1 MKKNYLNTILCICM
15 LLAATG
21 NSISSVTALNSM
33 SLKKR
38 EQLVFRLGSEWY
50 KIGLLKR
57 DLTFISNI
65 LEDLRDLELFPLSCT
80 GLDEKELINFDKQI
94 EKAVNINS
102 IFNREINALKQ
113 PLSDALSITREMV
126 TGEPVESM
134 FEVLEDGD
142 LKRIDKMIRI
152 KHGIDKNLKSVD
164 TLISFL
170 FLNAELKD
178 SSKTT
183 VSAFDNEFFEILKSN
198 LGQRA
203 NDYFAKLNTLKI
215 SYLSKADSSQIMEM
229 FKIERHRLTESVK
242 KKNYEAA
249 LRNAEE
255 LIARYNNSIN
265 VDEIRLIVAQ
275 LHTVKEDYPKVLED
289 ISKISDTKLHFQKI
303 TLYRFQA
310 LYALGRYNDIIDLSA
325 ETDFSTIAESSRN
338 LLIWI
343 TLESFTALQK
353 FDFSP
358 SSLITGLIRNQP
370 YSLHVMHALSKF
382 LLAKEDTSA
391 AMSVLLSTRTHQATT
406 YEDERARERIDLSIA
421 WINYQNKKY
430 EDALVQFYQ
439 LLKKESLFEDAL
451 TGILWCYI
459 KTNQNEKADAALK
472 KLINQSPQSAL
483 AAEGILILAGRY
495 LDKAI
500 SSWKKSVYLSNEESR
515 LENMF
520 MRLEKKFSNDS
531 LNEQYQ
537 TYIVAREELKTL
549 KQRIKQ
555 EPRAS
560 YEQIASY
567 YEQIEKVCNLI
578 THHYRSGTFQET
590 SFSGEREKILFYLD
604 SILIKI
610 NSDEN
615 FSFSRK
621 EFSRSLKNRALIKSV
636 VDRALLF
643 SLVSAID
650 KYRWKKEYYDYKKTE
665 LSKKIQQLSSNVS
678 RNHNSAQSAE
688 LQLRK
693 DSLNRDMITI
703 LIDEEK
709 IHNYYYTFLSE
720 KLKVLINANIDINE
734 KAYFLYHL
742 GELAYSRENQ
752 TFSKAY
758 EEYESAYSDYT
769 DSLKN
774 FRNGSLLR
782 MPIEPAAPSLNHDS
796 SISFFTSVIT
806 LPQPTEYLHAALY
819 SLAWCYN
826 DLGLIDSALN
836 RFHTV
841 AIEYPSSPHAPQSW
855 MYCGEYFFDKAK
867 LDTAISCYHA
877 VMRYPESEW
886 FDKALYKQAWAQYRL
901 SNPEKAIS
909 AFLALVDLGDGNMS
923 GKSLLEKESMD
934 YIAISFS
941 ETDPTGSKGL
951 DRAVAFARRFNDNYK
966 GSRILQ
972 RLAAVYNEQGRYDM
986 SRKTLETILKMT
998 PEYSGNPQVDYSLIT
1013 LMERDESPLE
1023 VNQKKFEFYKKYTLH
1038 SKWTSSQKDSAFRA
1052 STDSL
1057 AERMLYSCAIG
1068 FHQLAL
1074 QKSNREHYNDAL
1086 NAYKEYIRAYPV
1098 TSSANECHYNLAEI
1112 QFSIG
1117 NYKEATEEYIAVS
1130 KRYPE
1135 SKYKETAAWNAIVA
1149 SQNYLKQE
1157 SSAR

>member
-1 MKKNYLNTILCICM
+1 M
-15 LLAATG
+15 LLAVAG
-21 NSISSVTALNSM
+21 NSFSSVTTIDSM

-65 LEDLRDLELFPLSCT
+65 LEDLRNLELFPLSCT

-94 EKAVNINS
+94 EKVEIVNS
-102 IFNREINALKQ
+102 IFNKEINAFKQ

-142 LKRIDKMIRI
+142 LKRIDNMIRI
-152 KHGIDKNLKSVD
+152 KRGIDKNFKSID

-170 FLNAELKD
+170 FQNAELRD

-183 VSAFDNEFFEILKSN
+183 ATAFDNEFFEILKSN
-198 LGQRA
+198 LGQTA

-215 SYLSKADSSQIMEM
+215 HYLRKSDLSQTMEM
-229 FKIERHRLTESVK
+229 FKIERHHLTESIK

-255 LIARYNNSIN
+255 LILRYKNSIDI
-265 VDEIRLIVAQ
+265 DEIRLLVAQ
-275 LHTVKEDYPKVLED
+275 LHTIKEDYLKVLED
-289 ISKISDTKLHFQKI
+289 ISKISETKLHSQKI
-303 TLYRFQA
+303 THYRFQA
-310 LYALGRYNDIIDLSA
+310 LYALGRYKDIIDLSA
-325 ETDFSTIAESSRN
+325 ETDFSTISESSRN

-343 TLESFTALQK
+343 TLESVTALQML
-353 FDFSP
+353 DFSP
-358 SSLITGLIRNQP
+358 STLITGLIRNQP
-370 YSLHVMHALSKF
+370 YSLHVMHSLSKF
-382 LLAKEDTSA
+382 FLAKQDTST
-391 AMSVLLSTRTHQATT
+391 AMSVLLSTRTHQAIT

-430 EDALVQFYQ
+430 DDALTQFYQ
-439 LLKKESLFEDAL
+439 LLKKESLYEDAL

-495 LDKAI
+495 LDKAR
-500 SSWKKSVYLSNEESR
+500 SSWKKSVYLSKEESR

-520 MRLEKKFSNDS
+520 MKLEKKFSNDS

-560 YEQIASY
+560 YEQIFAY

-578 THHYRSGTFQET
+578 THHYKSGTFQET
-590 SFSGEREKILFYLD
+590 SFSRERENILFYLD

-610 NSDEN
+610 NSDE
-615 FSFSRK
+615 SFSVSKR
-621 EFSRSLKNRALIKSV
+621 EFSRSLKNRASIKAV

-643 SLVSAID
+643 SAVSSID
-650 KYRWKKEYYDYKKTE
+650 KYRWEKEYYDYKKTE
-665 LSKKIQQLSSNVS
+665 LSKKIQQLSSTVPRS
-678 RNHNSAQSAE
+678 HDSAQSVE
-688 LQLRK
+688 SMK
-693 DSLNRDMITI
+693 DSLNRNMNTI

-709 IHNYYYTFLSE
+709 IHNYYYTYLSE
-720 KLKVLINANIDINE
+720 KLKVLINANIDFNE

-758 EEYESAYSDYT
+758 EAYESAYSDYT

-774 FRNGSLLR
+774 FRNGSLLA
-782 MPIEPAAPSLNHDS
+782 MPVEPVAPSLNHDS
-796 SISFFTSVIT
+796 SISYFTSVII
-806 LPQPTEYLHAALY
+806 LPQPTEYLHAAQY

-826 DLGLIDSALN
+826 DLGLIDSALT

-841 AIEYPSSPHAPQSW
+841 AQEYPSSPHAPQSW
-855 MYCGEYFFDKAK
+855 MYCGEYFFDKAR

-886 FDKALYKQAWAQYRL
+886 FDEALYKQAWAQYRL

-909 AFLALVDLGDGNMS
+909 SFLALVDLGDGNMS

-951 DRAVAFARRFNDNYK
+951 DRAVAFANRINDNYK
-966 GSRILQ
+966 SSRILQ
-972 RLAAVYNEQGRYDM
+972 RLASVYNDQGRYDM
-986 SRKTLETILKMT
+986 SRKTLETILKMN

-1052 STDSL
+1052 RTDSL

-1074 QKSNREHYNDAL
+1074 QKSDTEHYNDAL
-1086 NAYKEYIRAYPV
+1086 NAYKEYIRTYPV
-1098 TSSANECHYNLAEI
+1098 NSSANECHYNLAEI

-1117 NYKEATEEYIAVS
+1117 NYKEAAEEYIAVS

-1157 SSAR
+1157 SSAK

>member
-1 MKKNYLNTILCICM
+1 M
-15 LLAATG
+15 LLAIAG
-21 NSISSVTALNSM
+21 NSVSSVTTNDSM

-65 LEDLRDLELFPLSCT
+65 LEDLRNLELFPLSCT

-94 EKAVNINS
+94 EKVEIVNS
-102 IFNREINALKQ
+102 IFNKEINGLKQ

-142 LKRIDKMIRI
+142 LKRIDNMIRI
-152 KHGIDKNLKSVD
+152 KRGIDKNFKSID
-164 TLISFL
+164 TLLSFL
-170 FLNAELKD
+170 FQNAGLRD

-183 VSAFDNEFFEILKSN
+183 ATAFDNEFFEILKSN
-198 LGQRA
+198 LGQTA

-215 SYLSKADSSQIMEM
+215 HYLSKADSTQTMEM
-229 FKIERHRLTESVK
+229 FKIERHHLTETIK
-242 KKNYEAA
+242 KKSYEAA

-255 LIARYNNSIN
+255 LIVRYENSIDI
-265 VDEIRLIVAQ
+265 DEIRLLVAQ
-275 LHTVKEDYPKVLED
+275 LHTVKEDYLKVLED
-289 ISKISDTKLHFQKI
+289 ISKISETKLHSQKI
-303 TLYRFQA
+303 THYRFQA

-325 ETDFSTIAESSRN
+325 ETDFSTISESSRN

-343 TLESFTALQK
+343 TLESVTALQML
-353 FDFSP
+353 DFSP
-358 SSLITGLIRNQP
+358 STLITGLVRNQP

-382 LLAKEDTSA
+382 FLAKKDTST
-391 AMSVLLSTRTHQATT
+391 AMSVLLNTHTYQAIT

-430 EDALVQFYQ
+430 DDALAQFYQ
-439 LLKKESLFEDAL
+439 LLKKESLYEDAL

-520 MRLEKKFSNDS
+520 MRLEQKFSNDS

-537 TYIVAREELKTL
+537 TYIIAREELKTL

-560 YEQIASY
+560 YEQIFSY

-578 THHYRSGTFQET
+578 IHHYKSGTFQET
-590 SFSGEREKILFYLD
+590 SFSREREKILFYLD

-610 NSDEN
+610 NSDES
-615 FSFSRK
+615 FSFSKK
-621 EFSRSLKNRALIKSV
+621 ELSRSLKNRASIKAV

-643 SLVSAID
+643 SAVSSID
-650 KYRWKKEYYDYKKTE
+650 KYRWEKEYYDYKKTE
-665 LSKKIQQLSSNVS
+665 LSKKIQQLSSTVS
-678 RNHNSAQSAE
+678 RSHDSVQSVE
-688 LQLRK
+688 LMK
-693 DSLNRDMITI
+693 DSLNRNMNTI

-709 IHNYYYTFLSE
+709 IHNYYYTYLSE
-720 KLKVLINANIDINE
+720 KLKVLINANIDFNE

-758 EEYESAYSDYT
+758 EAYEATYSDYT

-774 FRNGSLLR
+774 FRNGSLLA
-782 MPIEPAAPSLNHDS
+782 MPVEPAAPSLNHDS
-796 SISFFTSVIT
+796 SISYFTSVIT
-806 LPQPTEYLHAALY
+806 LPQPTEYLHAAQY

-836 RFHTV
+836 RFHAV
-841 AIEYPSSPHAPQSW
+841 ALDYPSSPHAPQSW

-877 VMRYPESEW
+877 VMRYPESKW
-886 FDKALYKQAWAQYRL
+886 FDEALYKQAWAQYRL

-909 AFLALVDLGDGNMS
+909 SFLALVDLGDGNMS

-951 DRAVAFARRFNDNYK
+951 DRAVAFANRINDNSK
-966 GSRILQ
+966 SCRILQ
-972 RLAAVYNEQGRYDM
+972 RLASVYNDQGRYDM
-986 SRKTLETILKMT
+986 SRKTLETILKMN

-1013 LMERDESPLE
+1013 LTERDESPLE

-1052 STDSL
+1052 RTDSL

-1074 QKSNREHYNDAL
+1074 QKSDTEHYKDAL
-1086 NAYKEYIRAYPV
+1086 NAYKEYIRTYPGK
-1098 TSSANECHYNLAEI
+1098 SSANECHYNLAEI

-1117 NYKEATEEYIAVS
+1117 NYKEAAEEYIAVS

-1157 SSAR
+1157 SSTK